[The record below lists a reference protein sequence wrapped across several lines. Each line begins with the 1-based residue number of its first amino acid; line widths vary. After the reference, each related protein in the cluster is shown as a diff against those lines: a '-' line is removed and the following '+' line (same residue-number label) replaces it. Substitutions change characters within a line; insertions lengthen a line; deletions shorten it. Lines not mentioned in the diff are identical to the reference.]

1 MIKISGNVG
10 KSVIVDAIKKYNNA
24 RIYSY
29 DKELIPVMESY
40 HVNSDECSIKEFCE
54 YILEDIDSL
63 SSEQLPVNMVVIYTN
78 LTDKHD
84 ITIVEDYANTLEF
97 ERKVG
102 TVVVTSKIWDWSDD
116 VTVQELIDRLS
127 NIEDKSQRVVIECI
141 GNHKVYDANEIVGA
155 YIPKDYTCNEYGI
168 AILISNV

>member
-1 MIKISGNVG
+1 MIKISGNVE

-155 YIPKDYTCNEYGI
+155 YIPKDDTCNEYGI

>member
-24 RIYSY
+24 RVYSY

-40 HVNSDECSIKEFCE
+40 HVNSDECSVKEFCE

-97 ERKVG
+97 EGKVV
-102 TVVVTSKIWDWSDD
+102 TVVVTSKIWDWSDNM
-116 VTVQELIDRLS
+116 TVNELIDKLS
-127 NIEDKSQRVVIECI
+127 EIEDKSQRVVIECI

-155 YIPKDYTCNEYGI
+155 DIPKDDSCKEYEKG
-168 AILISNV
+168 ILISNV

>member
-1 MIKISGNVG
+1 MLKLTGNVG

-24 RIYSY
+24 RVYSY

-78 LTDKHD
+78 LIDKHD
-84 ITIVEDYANTLEF
+84 ITMVEDYANTLEF
-97 ERKVG
+97 EGKVG
-102 TVVVTSKIWDWSDD
+102 TVVVTSKIWDWSDNM
-116 VTVQELIDRLS
+116 TVNELIDKLS
-127 NIEDKSQRVVIECI
+127 EIEDKSQRVVIECI
-141 GNHKVYDANEIVGA
+141 GNHKVYDASEIVGVYA
-155 YIPKDYTCNEYGI
+155 PKDDNCKEYGA